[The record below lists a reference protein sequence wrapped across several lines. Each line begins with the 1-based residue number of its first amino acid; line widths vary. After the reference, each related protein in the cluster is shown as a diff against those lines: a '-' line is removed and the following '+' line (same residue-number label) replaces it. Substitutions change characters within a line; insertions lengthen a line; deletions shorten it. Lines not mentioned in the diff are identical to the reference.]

1 MSEANRNEG
10 AWPDGLDFGGEALP
24 GKLFDAVSERAAGLE
39 LGLEDS
45 GTEETSASHGMRPD
59 SEHVVPNHSHMDTGF
74 SGPVGAGQDVSERSY
89 SRQADLRP
97 VDSGRGDSLETRSR
111 PKNAQFRE
119 RGSVGHSPITQA
131 LITMCMLACTLAAA
145 RFLVPTIIEEARYSW
160 RRGQLRADY
169 EASGDGL
176 SMVGMDALSAAYQMV
191 TQRVAPSVVHIE
203 VIRTE
208 DFGRSNFRT
217 IAKGSEFDVPSR
229 DQGSGVVVSED
240 GYVVT
245 NHHVVSGGSLI
256 TVGLSDGRRVR
267 AKVVGSDPPTDI
279 ALLKIEADGLT
290 PIDWADSDDTEVGTP
305 VWAVGSPFGL
315 DRTVTFGIL
324 SGKHRAAKAGTSYQD
339 FMQSDVAVN
348 PGNSGGP
355 LVDGRGRLV
364 GINTAIVGE
373 TYRGVSFSI
382 PSNVARRVFQRLRDT
397 GTFERGWLGVELAK
411 VPDGIIPTGLSPG
424 HGAMVSRLVDSA
436 APAAIAGLAT
446 GDIIV
451 AFEGDQVSDQGA
463 LMRMVGN
470 WPAGQTAM
478 LDVLRNGAHQAIAV
492 EIGSR
497 PVEYNLQ

>member
-10 AWPDGLDFGGEALP
+10 VWPDGLGLFGGSA
-24 GKLFDAVSERAAGLE
+24 RAN
-39 LGLEDS
+39 DS
-45 GTEETSASHGMRPD
+45 GSGFVAGEGLVAGAELRADQRQVAAD
-59 SEHVVPNHSHMDTGF
+59 HSHMDTGF
-74 SGPVGAGQDVSERSY
+74 LAHPNALGSGLESGARKDDPLGADTQGSSSRQRSLGKNNRSRDRGGAGQ
-89 SRQADLRP
+89 
-97 VDSGRGDSLETRSR
+97 
-111 PKNAQFRE
+111 
-119 RGSVGHSPITQA
+119 SPITQA
-131 LITMCMLACTLAAA
+131 IITMCMLACTLAAA

-169 EASGDGL
+169 ESSGEGL
-176 SMVGMDALSAAYQMV
+176 STVGMDSLSIAYQMV

-203 VIRTE
+203 VIRAGDRGGT
-208 DFGRSNFRT
+208 NFRT
-217 IAKGSEFDVPSR
+217 IARGSEFDVPSS

-245 NHHVVSGGSLI
+245 NHHVVSGGNMI
-256 TVGLSDGRRVR
+256 TVGLSDGRRLR
-267 AKVVGSDPPTDI
+267 AKVVGSDPLTDL
-279 ALLKIEADGLT
+279 ALIKVDAEDLTAIEWG
-290 PIDWADSDDTEVGTP
+290 DSDETEVGTP

-382 PSNVARRVFQRLRDT
+382 PSNVAKRVYQRLRDT
-397 GTFERGWLGVELAK
+397 GTFERGWLGVELAR
-411 VPDGIIPTGLSPG
+411 VPDGVIPSGILPG
-424 HGAMVSRLVDSA
+424 NGAMVSRLVDAS

-451 AFEGDQVSDQGA
+451 AFDGAKVSDQGA

-470 WPAGQTAM
+470 WPAGQTAV
-478 LDVLRNGAHQAIAV
+478 LDVVRDGSHQAIAV